1 MKGKYVFVFV
11 FILAFSVITV
21 AVAFVMHYVE
31 EARVAAF
38 AAAMSFVATAL
49 AALAAWGYLRE
60 TADLVKATKETALEQ
75 ARVTRIM
82 EADLRSRIAPN
93 LQFRPLGGST
103 ADRQADVANVGRGVA
118 VETEAKVIYIPTNR
132 VQILKLD
139 KWLEPNKPT
148 TVKIGQRPD
157 ESGFMVE
164 MQCSD
169 SAGLNK
175 YIFKQDLDQ
184 HKTVEVVLLSQIA
197 KSNS

>member
-1 MKGKYVFVFV
+1 MKGKYVFV
-11 FILAFSVITV
+11 FILAFSVI
-21 AVAFVMHYVE
+21 AVAIVFAMHSLG

-60 TADLVKATKETALEQ
+60 TADLVKVTKKAALEQ

-82 EADLRSRIAPN
+82 EADLRFRIAPN
-93 LQFRPLGGST
+93 LQFRPQGGST
-103 ADRQADVANVGRGVA
+103 ADRPADVENVGRGVA
-118 VETEAKVIYIPTNR
+118 VETEAKVIYIPSNR

-139 KWLEPNKPT
+139 KWMEPNKPT

-164 MQCSD
+164 MRCSD

-175 YIFKQDLDQ
+175 YIFTQDLDQ
-184 HKTVEVVLLSQIA
+184 HKTVEVVPLSEFA